1 MHFISSFFAIMI
13 IRFVTILSYL
23 PLFANACIRQM
34 HLIIHFWIHLC
45 SFSNVEVS
53 SFAIEANMCFIQN
66 YSMRK
71 HFWATPHNLSSTAK
85 RWHVIIY
92 YLTLGLFFVIVV
104 IFMLASVIIAII
116 CYHYWCA
123 CIFYYVCIKNVFSLA
138 PLIFSFTV
146 RFHDCF
152 PCLSYPCIRSLMID
166 MCSFIMQCAHKN

>member
-1 MHFISSFFAIMI
+1 
-13 IRFVTILSYL
+13 
-23 PLFANACIRQM
+23 M
-34 HLIIHFWIHLC
+34 HLIIHFWIYFC

-71 HFWATPHNLSSTAK
+71 YFWATPHNLSSTAK

-123 CIFYYVCIKNVFSLA
+123 CIFHHFFIKNFLSSTANFFIFCRFSRLVPVPGLVPVLII
-138 PLIFSFTV
+138 PLHPFIHDWYFQLHHTV
-146 RFHDCF
+146 
-152 PCLSYPCIRSLMID
+152 
-166 MCSFIMQCAHKN
+166 CA